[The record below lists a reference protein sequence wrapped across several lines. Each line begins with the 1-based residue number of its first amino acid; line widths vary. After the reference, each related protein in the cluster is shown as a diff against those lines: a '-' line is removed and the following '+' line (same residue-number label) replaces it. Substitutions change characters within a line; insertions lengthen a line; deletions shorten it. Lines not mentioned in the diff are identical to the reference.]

1 MTPNTIVFS
10 SDDLAARI
18 AAFQADGEVDVL
30 IIGAGVNGVGLFRDL
45 AMQGLKCL
53 LVDKNDY
60 GSGTSAAPTRLIH
73 GGLKYLETGEF
84 RLVAQSTLER
94 NLLLVNAPHYVK
106 PLPTIMPIFS
116 WGKGFMSAACKF
128 FGGKATSS
136 NRGALLVKMGLMLY
150 DFYGRHQRVMPRHV
164 VTGRAAS
171 LRDFPGL
178 NPNIV
183 ATATYFD
190 AAISHPE
197 RLIWEMIEDALN
209 ANPHV
214 LALNHSFLEQAE
226 HATSP
231 AHLTWHSPLN
241 ACTLTVKPKIVV
253 NATGP
258 WIDKVNALL
267 KSPSHFIGGTKGS
280 HILLNHPQFFDALN
294 GRMLYFETADGRICL
309 SYPYLGYVLVGAT
322 DIKADNPDDVHC
334 EETEID
340 YFFDSLQKIL
350 PSLSFSRE
358 QIIST
363 YSGIR
368 PLPVS
373 DAKDPGLISRDHAAP
388 ILEPDNERPFPIYS
402 LVGGKWTTF
411 RGFAEEVAD
420 MLLQR
425 LGKSRKSSTRHLA
438 IGGGHNYPKTQ
449 AERDTWIANLAREKN
464 ISQQQ
469 VTQLFARYG
478 TRACL
483 VAQHISTVKDDAPLI
498 DAPDYS
504 SGEMDYLIQHEQVR
518 SLADL
523 VLRRTT
529 LALTGKLTARLVGE
543 LATQA
548 AHLLRWDDARR
559 RNEIATLTTQLKHFH
574 HIDLDVTAS

>member
-1 MTPNTIVFS
+1 MISNKTDKKSFS
-10 SDDLAARI
+10 DEDLLKRI

-84 RLVAQSTLER
+84 RLVAQSTFER
-94 NLLLVNAPHYVK
+94 NLLLTNAPHYVK

-116 WGKGFMSAACKF
+116 WRKGFISAARKF
-128 FGGKATSS
+128 FGGKAASR
-136 NRGALLVKMGLMLY
+136 NRGALLVKLGLLLY

-164 VTGRAAS
+164 MAQRAAS
-171 LRDFPGL
+171 LRDFPSL
-178 NPNIV
+178 NHNVV

-197 RLIWEMIEDALN
+197 RLIWEMIQDALN
-209 ANPHV
+209 ANRHV
-214 LALNHSFLEQAE
+214 LALNHAHLEQPE
-226 HATSP
+226 HAKSLS
-231 AHLTWHSPLN
+231 HLTWCSPVN

-258 WIDKVNALL
+258 WIDTVNAHL
-267 KSPSHFIGGTKGS
+267 KASSHFIGGTKGS
-280 HILLNHPQFFDALN
+280 HLLLDHPQFFHALN
-294 GRMLYFETADGRICL
+294 GRMLYFETDDGRICL
-309 SYPYLGYVLVGAT
+309 AYPYLGHVLVGAT
-322 DIKADNPDDVHC
+322 DIKADNPDDVRC
-334 EETEID
+334 ETSEID
-340 YFFDSLQKIL
+340 YFFASLQKML
-350 PSLSFSRE
+350 PGLTFSRE
-358 QIIST
+358 QIVST

-388 ILEPDNERPFPIYS
+388 VLEPDDGHTFPIYS

-425 LGKSRKSSTRHLA
+425 LGKPRENSTRHLA
-438 IGGGHNYPKTQ
+438 IGGGRDYPQTQ
-449 AERDTWIANLAREKN
+449 AERDVWLANLAREKGLP
-464 ISQQQ
+464 QQRIAS
-469 VTQLFARYG
+469 LFERYG
-478 TRACL
+478 THVHL
-483 VAQHISTVKDDAPLI
+483 VAEHISTVANDAPLV
-498 DAPDYS
+498 DVLDYS
-504 SGEMDYLIQHEQVR
+504 SGEMDYLIRHEQVR
-518 SLADL
+518 HLADL

-529 LALTGKLTARLVGE
+529 LGLTGKLTTRLVDE
-543 LATQA
+543 LAIQA
-548 AHLLRWDDARR
+548 AQILGWDDARR
-559 RNEIATLTTQLKHFH
+559 LDEIDTLKTRLKYFH
-574 HIDLDVTAS
+574 HIDI